1 MSQSDNQFSIWQ
13 QEHVAGDF
21 LPSETADTPLDPSGG
36 VVDFFA
42 FLKERGVVSGS
53 VLDIGCGKGR
63 NSLYAAS
70 IGFSVTAMDF
80 VAEAVE
86 GCAAQAIAR
95 GVSKNI
101 HAVQHRMDE
110 TWSFSD
116 NSFDLI
122 VDSFATIDVDSAV
135 GRMIAITEMHR
146 TLKPGGYALVQV
158 VSVDDEYEAQQIA
171 ARPASELNSCFW
183 PNGKFQKDYTE
194 EELREVYAH
203 FEIVCLEKR
212 AKPAV
217 KMNQTYTATNYWMIL
232 RK

>member
-42 FLKERGVVSGS
+42 FLKERGVVSGQA
-53 VLDIGCGKGR
+53 LDIGCGKGR

-80 VAEAVE
+80 VAEAVD
-86 GCAAQAIAR
+86 GCVTQAIAR
-95 GVSKNI
+95 GVSENV

-110 TWSFSD
+110 VWPFSD
-116 NSFDLI
+116 NFFDVVI
-122 VDSFATIDVDSAV
+122 DSFATIDVDSEA

-158 VSVDDEYEAQQIA
+158 VSTDDEYETEQLA
-171 ARPASELNSCFW
+171 AHPALELNSCYW

-194 EELREVYAH
+194 EELREVYAD
-203 FEIVCLEKR
+203 FKIMQLEKR
-212 AKPAV
+212 SKPAL
-217 KMNQTYTATNYWMIL
+217 KMNREYTATNYWMIL
-232 RK
+232 QK